1 MKATKQPVGLQ
12 MQVAMFL
19 CLVLLD
25 EKVVHVAPNCQVGQ
39 EGENLYSS
47 NSNVA
52 EHKHSKCF
60 IFILVL
66 NLILV
71 ISIPIHYL

>member
-12 MQVAMFL
+12 MQLAMFL

-25 EKVVHVAPNCQVGQ
+25 EKVVHVAANCQVGQ
-39 EGENLYSS
+39 EGENLHSS

>member
-1 MKATKQPVGLQ
+1 MKARKHPVSLQ
-12 MQVAMFL
+12 TQLAMFL

-25 EKVVHVAPNCQVGQ
+25 EKVVHVTVNCQLGQ
-39 EGENLYSS
+39 EGENLYSI

-52 EHKHSKCF
+52 EHRHFKCF

-66 NLILV
+66 NLIPV
-71 ISIPIHYL
+71 VFISIHCL